1 MKVAI
6 AHDWL
11 TGMRG
16 GEKVLEAMLE
26 LFPQADLY
34 TLFHL
39 KGSVSPKIEKQKI
52 QTSFLQKFPL
62 IQSHYR
68 YYLPLFPR
76 AIERLQIKNYDLLI
90 TSSHCVAK
98 GITKEKNIPNISYC
112 HTPMRYLWL
121 MTDEYF
127 QIKKNPVAKIIFSKM
142 ANSLKSWDLASNK
155 NIDLF
160 IANSETVRDRIS
172 RFYGR
177 SSDVI
182 YPPVDTNQFSISQKI
197 EDYYLV
203 VSAWVPYKKIDLAI
217 RAFIQLGYPLII
229 VGRGPEEATLK
240 KLTGERKNIRFLDW
254 QTPKNLSQ
262 LFCHCKAFIFP
273 GEEDFGITPV
283 EAMASGR
290 PVIAFARGGAL
301 ETVTPETGIFFNE
314 QTPEA
319 LIEAVLKFESERD
332 RFHSEEIRKHAL
344 KFDKSVFKRKLK
356 EYIEMRIST
365 W

>member
-39 KGSVSPKIEKQKI
+39 KGSVSQKIEKQKI

-62 IQSHYR
+62 IRSHYR
-68 YYLPLFPR
+68 YYLPLFPK
-76 AIERLQIKNYDLLI
+76 AIERLHVKNYDLLI

-98 GITKEKNIPNISYC
+98 GITKERNIPNISYC

-121 MTDEYF
+121 MADEYF
-127 QIKKNPVAKIIFSKM
+127 QMKKNPVAKIVFSKM
-142 ANSLKSWDLASNK
+142 ASSLKSWDLASNQ
-155 NIDLF
+155 NVDFF
-160 IANSETVRDRIS
+160 ISNSETVRDRIS

-177 SSDVI
+177 SAHVI
-182 YPPVDTNQFSISQKI
+182 YPPVDTEQFSISKKI
-197 EDYYLV
+197 EAYYLI
-203 VSAWVPYKKIDLAI
+203 VSAFVPYKKIDLAI
-217 RAFIQLGYPLII
+217 DAFGQLSLPLLI
-229 VGRGPEEATLK
+229 VGQGSEEARLK
-240 KLTGERKNIRFLDW
+240 KRAEKKKNIVFLGW
-254 QTPKNLSQ
+254 QPSKNLPHLLAQ
-262 LFCHCKAFIFP
+262 CRALIFP

-290 PVIAFARGGAL
+290 PVIAYAKGGAL
-301 ETVTPETGIFFNE
+301 ETVTPEMGIFFHE
-314 QTPEA
+314 QTTAA
-319 LIEAVLKFESERD
+319 LVEAVLRFEKEIERFDSEK
-332 RFHSEEIRKHAL
+332 IREHAL
-344 KFDKSVFKRKLK
+344 KFDKSVFKKKLS
-356 EYIEMRIST
+356 EYIERHIS
-365 W
+365 